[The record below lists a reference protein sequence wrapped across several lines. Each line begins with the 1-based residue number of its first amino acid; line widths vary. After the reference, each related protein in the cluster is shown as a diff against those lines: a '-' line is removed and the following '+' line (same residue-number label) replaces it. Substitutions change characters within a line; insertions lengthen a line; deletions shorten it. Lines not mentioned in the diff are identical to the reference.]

1 MTKFPAAALAA
12 SLSLCAAPALAQGL
26 SFSGGMTVTSNYMS
40 RGVTQSMD
48 RPALQF
54 WGEVENMG
62 FYAGVWASSVRL
74 GTDRA
79 EIDLY
84 AGYRF
89 SVGAASF
96 DVGYVRYLYDRSGDC
111 CGEVYG
117 TFEFEAD
124 STTFFGGLYLE
135 GRRGLGVN
143 DAHLGFRYGFY
154 DNFNASAMVG
164 RATGGVNYGVLGL
177 GYTVNDNVGFEAG
190 YHFTN
195 AQRNQFVVSSNISF

>member
-12 SLSLCAAPALAQGL
+12 SLTLCAAPALAQGL

-40 RGVTQSMD
+40 RGITQSMN

-54 WGEVENMG
+54 WGEVENSG

-74 GTDRA
+74 APDQV
-79 EIDLY
+79 EVDLY

-96 DVGYVRYLYDRSGDC
+96 DIGYARYLYDRTGDC
-111 CGEVYG
+111 CGELYG
-117 TFEFEAD
+117 TFEFEVD
-124 STTFFGGLYLE
+124 RTTIFGGVHLD
-135 GRRGLGVN
+135 GRRGMGVN
-143 DAHLGFRYGFY
+143 DTNLGFRYEFY
-154 DNFNASAMVG
+154 DSLTASAMVG

-177 GYTVNDNVGFEAG
+177 GYAVNPNVAFEAG

-195 AQRNQFVVSSNISF
+195 AQRNQFVVSSNINF